1 MKKIYWPLLLSIA
14 LALGVLLGGF
24 LVSSSFRTPGLTVNA
39 NKVKLN
45 KLIDFIEQEYVDEV
59 NTDSIVD
66 QTVSS
71 ILEQLDP
78 HSVYIAKE
86 SMQSVS
92 ESMQGEF
99 VGIGISFYVYNDTLA
114 VIKDIVGGPAQK
126 GGIQAGDRILYAD
139 TLKIFGENI
148 PSEELVSKLKG
159 EEGTTVKLKV
169 YRKKEDSLFTTTVK
183 RAMIPLKSVDVG
195 LKLENGLGYIKINR
209 FANSTYNE
217 FMLELKRLKEEQIGG
232 LVLDLRDNGGGYMDQ
247 AIKILDEF
255 LDKDVTIVKTV
266 NKKGREV
273 LTKASSKG
281 SYQEGALYVLMN
293 EGSASASEIIAGA
306 VQDNDRGI
314 IIGRRSFGKGLV
326 QRELLLGD
334 GSAIR
339 LTTARYY
346 TPSGRSIQKPYNHGF
361 EEYNNDFISRY
372 ERGELY
378 AADSI
383 KIADSLQYKTLKGK
397 VVYGGGGIVP
407 DVFVPIGAKHGDD
420 AVVLLMQSGIVSYF
434 VFEQIDS
441 DRLLFEA
448 MDEQALAAH
457 IKANGS
463 VFKGF
468 KAHLKNRGL
477 NFNLDKRKDMIEFY
491 LIAEF
496 INQLKDEQAYY
507 HWLFKE
513 DAMIKAIPIEDK
525 KN

>member
-24 LVSSSFRTPGLTVNA
+24 LVSSSFRTPGLTINA
-39 NKVKLN
+39 NKIKLN

-66 QTVSS
+66 RTVSS

-92 ESMQGEF
+92 ESMNGQF
-99 VGIGISFYVYNDTLA
+99 VGIGISFYVYKDTLA
-114 VIKDIVGGPAQK
+114 VIKDIANGPAQK
-126 GGIQAGDRILYAD
+126 AGIQSGDRILYAD
-139 TLKIFGENI
+139 TLKIFGEKL
-148 PSEELVSKLKG
+148 PSEEIVSKLKG
-159 EEGTTVKLKV
+159 EEGSDIRLKV
-169 YRKKEDSLFTTTVK
+169 YRKKENKMFTTKVT
-183 RAMIPLKSVDVG
+183 RSMIPLKSVDVG

-209 FANSTYNE
+209 FSSSTYTE
-217 FMLELKRLKEEQIGG
+217 FMTALDKLKEEQIDG

-255 LDKDVTIVKTV
+255 LDKDLIIVKTI

-281 SYQEGALYVLMN
+281 DYQKDPLYVLIN

-306 VQDNDRGI
+306 IQDNDRGV

-326 QRELLLGD
+326 QRELMLGD

-383 KIADSLQYKTLKGK
+383 KVADSLQYKTLQGRI
-397 VVYGGGGIVP
+397 VYGGGGIVP
-407 DVFVPIGAKHGDD
+407 DIFVPIGGKHGDD

-434 VFEQIDS
+434 VFEEIDS
-441 DRLLFEA
+441 NRGMFES
-448 MDEQALAAH
+448 MNVEELAKY
-457 IKANGS
+457 IRANAS
-463 VFKGF
+463 VFNSF
-468 KAHLKNRGL
+468 KSHLRNSGL
-477 NFNLDKRKDMIEFY
+477 NFNLDKRKEMIEFY
-491 LIAEF
+491 LVAEF
-496 INQLKDEQAYY
+496 VNQLKDEKNYY
-507 HWLFKE
+507 HWLFRE
-513 DAMIKAIPIEDK
+513 DMMLKAISPKLK
-525 KN
+525 K

>member
-24 LVSSSFRTPGLTVNA
+24 LVSSSFKTPGLTVNA
-39 NKVKLN
+39 NKIKLN

-66 QTVSS
+66 RTVTS

-86 SMQSVS
+86 SMQAVS
-92 ESMQGEF
+92 ESMRGEF
-99 VGIGISFYVYNDTLA
+99 VGIGISFYVYKDTLA
-114 VIKDIVGGPAQK
+114 VIKDVAGGPAQK
-126 GGIQAGDRILYAD
+126 AGIQAGDRILYAD
-139 TLKIFGENI
+139 TLKIFGENL
-148 PSEELVSKLKG
+148 PSEDIISKLKG
-159 EEGTTVKLKV
+159 EEGTAVKLKV
-169 YRKKEDSLFTTTVK
+169 YRKKEQKAFTTTVT
-183 RAMIPLKSVDVG
+183 RSMIPLKSVDVG
-195 LKLENGLGYIKINR
+195 LKLENGSGYIKINR
-209 FANSTYNE
+209 FAGSTYTE
-217 FMLELKRLKEEQIGG
+217 FIEELKQLKQENISG

-255 LDKDVTIVKTV
+255 LDKDLIIVKTI
-266 NKKGREV
+266 NKRGREV

-281 SYQEGALYVLMN
+281 SYKEGALYVLVN

-306 VQDNDRGI
+306 IQDNDRGT
-314 IIGRRSFGKGLV
+314 IIGRRTFGKGLV

-372 ERGELY
+372 ESGELY

-383 KIADSLQYKTLKGK
+383 KIADSLQYKTLDGR

-407 DVFVPIGAKHGDD
+407 DIFVPIGLKHGDD
-420 AVVLLMQSGIVSYF
+420 AVALLMQSGIVSYF

-441 DRLLFEA
+441 DRKVFES
-448 MDEQALAAH
+448 MDEITLVKH
-457 IKANGS
+457 IKADAR
-463 VFKGF
+463 VFNALK
-468 KAHLKNRGL
+468 KHLRNSGL
-477 NFNLDKRKDMIEFY
+477 NFNLDKRKEMIEFY

-496 INQLKDEQAYY
+496 IKQLKDDKAYY
-507 HWLFKE
+507 QWLFKE
-513 DAMIKAIPIEDK
+513 DTMLQAIPLSE
-525 KN
+525 

>member
-24 LVSSSFRTPGLTVNA
+24 LVSSSFRTPGLTANVN
-39 NKVKLN
+39 KIKLN

-66 QTVSS
+66 QTVTS

-92 ESMQGEF
+92 ESMNGEF
-99 VGIGISFYVYNDTLA
+99 VGIGISFYVYKDSLA
-114 VIKDIVGGPAQK
+114 VIKDIANGPAQK
-126 GGIQAGDRILYAD
+126 AGIQPGDRILYAD
-139 TLKIFGENI
+139 TLKIYGEKI
-148 PSEELVSKLKG
+148 PSEEIVSKLKG
-159 EEGTTVKLKV
+159 EEGSDIRLKV
-169 YRKKEDSLFTTTVK
+169 YRKKENKFFTTRVT
-183 RAMIPLKSVDVG
+183 RSMIPLKSVDVG

-209 FANSTYNE
+209 FAGSTYTE
-217 FMLELKRLKEEQIGG
+217 FMSALNRLREDRIDG

-255 LDKDVTIVKTV
+255 LDKDLIIVKTI
-266 NKKGREV
+266 NKRGREV

-281 SYQEGALYVLMN
+281 SFQKEPLYVLVN

-306 VQDNDRGI
+306 IQDNDRGV

-361 EEYNNDFISRY
+361 EEYNNDFITRY

-383 KIADSLQYKTLKGK
+383 KIADSLQYKTLEGR

-407 DVFVPIGAKHGDD
+407 DIFVPIGVKHGDD

-441 DRLLFEA
+441 NRGMFES
-448 MDEQALAAH
+448 MDVESLAKH
-457 IKANGS
+457 IKSNAM
-463 VFKGF
+463 VFKSF
-468 KAHLKNRGL
+468 KEHLRNSGL

-496 INQLKDEQAYY
+496 VNQLKDEKDYY
-507 HWLFKE
+507 HWLFRE
-513 DAMIKAIPIEDK
+513 DAMLKAIPLK
-525 KN
+525 VMK